1 MLGRG
6 AALAELRFTLD
17 AAVRGT
23 GGCVVVEGAAGI
35 GKSRL
40 LAAVADEAREREM
53 TVAVGRATEL
63 DRVVPLASL
72 LRALQSSQ
80 PPVLDNVG
88 LARLVGRESSR
99 FWQIE
104 QLCDLVET
112 YTGKQPLL
120 ITLDDA
126 QWADEFTA
134 LTLRILVSRLSTSPV
149 LWLLACRPLPEHSPA
164 NDALDSLV
172 AEGARRLLLEPLSG
186 DEVVQMTAEVLGAVP
201 DDALL
206 ALAAR
211 SGGNP
216 FLLEELL
223 RALREE
229 GRIVITGET
238 ATIVDE
244 TLPMDFLTA
253 VDKRLGGLSEDA
265 WRLVET
271 GSVLGRPFTVHEAAS
286 LMRRPA
292 VELVVAAEEAIR
304 AGTLVDREAKL
315 EFRHDLI
322 REAVYGRLPE
332 AVRQAV
338 HLEAAAVLRTEGGP
352 AGETATHMS
361 RSAHAGDRQVVV
373 VLNDAVREL
382 APTAPSA
389 AADLLLRTLQVVEE
403 HERLGLVAVAVRLL
417 AAAGRLVEAT
427 ELGESGLGQ
436 EMDPSDEALIMLGL
450 AEAYKHAGQN
460 TAAVEYT
467 RRALARPGV
476 PDQHR
481 AELLAVQAHALFFNS
496 DIDGADSAANQAVEV
511 GRRVGADAAVVF
523 GAAVRSGVL
532 CDKGRLEEALAL
544 TSEAVRIAEGS
555 TGEVR
560 QRHPR
565 LWLGAA
571 LVAVDRFVES
581 DTVFEIGQREAE
593 ELGTS
598 WSLPLWHFYRADLRL
613 AAGRLDDG
621 AAEAEAGVQ
630 VAGQLNASALI
641 PSLLATLGHIAV
653 RRDDLETARRCMDR
667 AQQMV
672 ADGIGGLAEHLS
684 WALAVVQEASGNSAG
699 ALESLTQVYT
709 SLPERLLL
717 LAMDPGAA
725 PHMVRIA
732 MSVGATNHAE
742 AVVEAARRL
751 AELNPGVAS
760 LVGAAAHAE
769 GLLRGDLGKLRAAVQ
784 AYQSSPRRLAAAS
797 AIEDAAKAEL
807 GAGYRSQ
814 AVALLEEALGYY
826 AYSNARRDETRV
838 QRRLRRLGVR
848 RRSSGQTKPKFGWSS
863 LTEAELR
870 VARLVA
876 DGLTNREVAAQLFL
890 SPHTVDSHLRHAFS
904 KLGISSR
911 VELTRQ
917 ILAQPEE
924 E

>member
-238 ATIVDE
+238 ATIVGE
-244 TLPMDFLTA
+244 TLPIDFLTA

-338 HLEAAAVLRTEGGP
+338 HLEVAA
-352 AGETATHMS
+352 
-361 RSAHAGDRQVVV
+361 

-742 AVVEAARRL
+742 AVGEAARRL